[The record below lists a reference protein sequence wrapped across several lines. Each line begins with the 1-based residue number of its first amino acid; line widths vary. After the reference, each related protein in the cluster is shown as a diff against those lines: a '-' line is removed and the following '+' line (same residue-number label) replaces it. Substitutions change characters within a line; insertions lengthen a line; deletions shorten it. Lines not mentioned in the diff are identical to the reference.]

1 MLNRKSNI
9 LLFLFLVL
17 ICLSINS
24 IYAVNDISLNES
36 SNIDEISQSN
46 YTSNINSIGVY
57 NDDNI
62 DSSVKVSQLSNSDGT
77 ENDNSRVLSE
87 SNHGTFTDLQNL
99 INNASENATLILE
112 KDYIYTPSVDHG
124 YIFIRNPI
132 TIIGNNHILNA
143 NNRTDFFNVHA
154 DNVVLKDISFING
167 KGHYTDGA
175 IYWTGKYGK
184 LINCS
189 FINNTLLTAGASAI
203 YWAGHYG
210 YIENSR
216 FINNTVNANGGAI
229 FWFSYYGKVKNSLF
243 VNNTAKNLGGASFIF
258 MNQLEVLNSTFINN
272 RGNPNMDDIFYYYC
286 LNENLSPPGNNSY
299 IILDFSNVTNSKNKE
314 YVGDYIKVLFYN
326 YEEYANQNRIWI
338 FTDGDFRNSNDTII
352 KKVIYDV
359 DVNHL
364 ILNNTP
370 IKYLNKTTAVE
381 YSFVLL
387 KSLDLSFQDLFAYKK
402 TVININNNTPVNN
415 TTVVHNNTN
424 KTGHNNTNKTGHN
437 TPNNKGIDK
446 KIHKTVT
453 AATYKTGNP
462 LYLLLVVLLS
472 LCIIRFKN

>member
-1 MLNRKSNI
+1 MKNNI
-9 LLFLFLVL
+9 ILFLFLVL

-24 IYAVNDISLNES
+24 INAVNDNISSNES
-36 SNIDEISQSN
+36 SNINEISQSN
-46 YTSNINSIGVY
+46 YTSNINSLEVPNG
-57 NDDNI
+57 DNLDHSI
-62 DSSVKVSQLSNSDGT
+62 KVSQPNNSDDT
-77 ENDNSRVLSE
+77 ENSNNSRVLSE
-87 SNHGTFTDLQNL
+87 SNSGTFTDLQNL
-99 INNASENATLILE
+99 INNASKNATLILE

-154 DNVVLKDISFING
+154 DNVVLRDISFING
-167 KGHYTDGA
+167 KGYYTDGA
-175 IYWTGKYGK
+175 IYWAGKYGK

-189 FINNTLLTAGASAI
+189 FFYNTLLTGGGSAI

-210 YIENSR
+210 YIENST

-229 FWFSYYGKVKNSLF
+229 FWFSYYGKFKNSLF
-243 VNNTAKNLGGASFIF
+243 INNTAKNLGGASFIF

-286 LNENLSPPGNNSY
+286 LNESLSPPGNNSY
-299 IILDFSNVTNSKNKE
+299 IILDFSNVSNSKNRE

-370 IKYLNKTTAVE
+370 IKYLNKTAAVE
-381 YSFVLL
+381 YSFVLI
-387 KSLDLSFQDLFAYKK
+387 KSLDYNFHDLFAYKK
-402 TVININNNTPVNN
+402 VMINITNNTTGNN
-415 TTVVHNNTN
+415 TTVANNNTN
-424 KTGHNNTNKTGHN
+424 KTSHNKTQ
-437 TPNNKGIDK
+437 NNQDIDK
-446 KIHKTVT
+446 KIHKTIENT
-453 AATYKTGNP
+453 TYKTGNH
-462 LYLLLVVLLS
+462 LYLLLVALLS